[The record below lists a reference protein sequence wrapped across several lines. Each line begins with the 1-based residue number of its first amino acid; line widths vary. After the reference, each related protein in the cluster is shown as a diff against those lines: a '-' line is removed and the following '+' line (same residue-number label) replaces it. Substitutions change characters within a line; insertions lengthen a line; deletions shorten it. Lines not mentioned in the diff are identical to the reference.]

1 MALAAR
7 AGRVS
12 LPAEG
17 LVRKQKKKNN
27 TAKSQYNNTKK
38 INFSLEWDC
47 FEDPLRVVYKSMFF
61 YVTLNCQKDTQP
73 SVPAQN

>member
-17 LVRKQKKKNN
+17 LVRKQKKKNKTTQQSPN
-27 TAKSQYNNTKK
+27 T
-38 INFSLEWDC
+38 II
-47 FEDPLRVVYKSMFF
+47 LRRLILALSRTVSR
-61 YVTLNCQKDTQP
+61 TR
-73 SVPAQN
+73 